1 MSKRLL
7 QEIMNIDGVEGVF
20 IASGRAKIIDKMGL
34 KYGDDQLEEIALSF
48 MRIAA
53 GFHHHSQK
61 INEIEFYWQNLFI
74 VGKMAN
80 DFIII
85 TACNNSKIIP
95 LLRITLNVTTANLL
109 EDRKFAKIIKGQVA
123 NKRFFLEKGEFTE
136 SEKKIISKLN

>member
-1 MSKRLL
+1 
-7 QEIMNIDGVEGVF
+7 
-20 IASGRAKIIDKMGL
+20 
-34 KYGDDQLEEIALSF
+34 
-48 MRIAA
+48 
-53 GFHHHSQK
+53 
-61 INEIEFYWQNLFI
+61 
-74 VGKMAN
+74 MAN